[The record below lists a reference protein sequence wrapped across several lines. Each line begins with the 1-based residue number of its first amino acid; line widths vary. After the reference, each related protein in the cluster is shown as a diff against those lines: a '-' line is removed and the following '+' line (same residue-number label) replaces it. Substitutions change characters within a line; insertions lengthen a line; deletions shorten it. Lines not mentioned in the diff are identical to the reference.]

1 MLRATSTITRWAAL
15 ACVFALGTNGCK
27 NKGADGSSP
36 GTESSAAAAATGAT
50 PSGSA
55 SAAEQRPSAK
65 EAREVAATLP
75 PAEKVQ
81 GVVNPKKRAAYTGP
95 VGGVRGLIT
104 VSGDLAPDLP
114 EVIAKIEDSCAESR
128 SVYGKVF
135 REGPGRSL
143 ADVLV
148 AVTGYDGYVPSEKPD
163 VVVHA
168 KGCAF
173 HTRTVAMTFGQRLV
187 IQGEDNRPYVPEILG
202 QPQPAQ
208 LFVLPTMPRVS
219 IAPQNPGL
227 FKLVDSMRLF
237 SVAEL
242 YVLPYRTVAVTGL
255 DGHFEIQ
262 GIPAGPVRI
271 DALLPQT
278 SGVTGRDLV
287 IEPGKTLDINL
298 QIAFDRSA
306 WDKAPK
312 AAALETRP
320 AQ

>member
-1 MLRATSTITRWAAL
+1 
-15 ACVFALGTNGCK
+15 
-27 NKGADGSSP
+27 
-36 GTESSAAAAATGAT
+36 
-50 PSGSA
+50 
-55 SAAEQRPSAK
+55 
-65 EAREVAATLP
+65 
-75 PAEKVQ
+75 
-81 GVVNPKKRAAYTGP
+81 
-95 VGGVRGLIT
+95 
-104 VSGDLAPDLP
+104 
-114 EVIAKIEDSCAESR
+114 
-128 SVYGKVF
+128 
-135 REGPGRSL
+135 
-143 ADVLV
+143 
-148 AVTGYDGYVPSEKPD
+148 
-163 VVVHA
+163 VVHA

-320 AQ
+320 AQEGARLQRRASRNHRLSRGSSWATSSNASSSSKWPAEPDWVRLSSIAKSTKPNAHTSVR